1 MSYAK
6 WIGGALGW
14 ALGGPIGGVLGFAF
28 GTVMDDKS
36 FQKKE
41 GTNRQSSSGRAG
53 DPYEQY
59 RHHTRPGD
67 FSSALLVLS
76 AAVMKADNKLMR
88 SELDFIRKF
97 LSAQFGEMAAIEQ
110 VGVLKEI
117 LKKEI
122 PLREVCEQIRHYM
135 EHPMRLQLLHYLF
148 GIAKADGD
156 VHRLEVNIISQIA
169 TYLGISEKDY
179 ESIKAMFYKDA
190 AAAYAILE
198 VTPDASDDEIKKAYR
213 RMAMKHHP
221 DKLRDLGEA
230 YQKSAQEKFVKIQEA
245 YELIKK
251 ERGFK

>member
-1 MSYAK
+1 
-6 WIGGALGW
+6 
-14 ALGGPIGGVLGFAF
+14 
-28 GTVMDDKS
+28 
-36 FQKKE
+36 
-41 GTNRQSSSGRAG
+41 
-53 DPYEQY
+53 
-59 RHHTRPGD
+59 
-67 FSSALLVLS
+67 
-76 AAVMKADNKLMR
+76 
-88 SELDFIRKF
+88 
-97 LSAQFGEMAAIEQ
+97 
-110 VGVLKEI
+110 
-117 LKKEI
+117 
-122 PLREVCEQIRHYM
+122 
-135 EHPMRLQLLHYLF
+135 MRLQLLHYLF

>member
-1 MSYAK
+1 
-6 WIGGALGW
+6 
-14 ALGGPIGGVLGFAF
+14 
-28 GTVMDDKS
+28 
-36 FQKKE
+36 
-41 GTNRQSSSGRAG
+41 
-53 DPYEQY
+53 
-59 RHHTRPGD
+59 
-67 FSSALLVLS
+67 
-76 AAVMKADNKLMR
+76 
-88 SELDFIRKF
+88 
-97 LSAQFGEMAAIEQ
+97 
-110 VGVLKEI
+110 
-117 LKKEI
+117 
-122 PLREVCEQIRHYM
+122 M